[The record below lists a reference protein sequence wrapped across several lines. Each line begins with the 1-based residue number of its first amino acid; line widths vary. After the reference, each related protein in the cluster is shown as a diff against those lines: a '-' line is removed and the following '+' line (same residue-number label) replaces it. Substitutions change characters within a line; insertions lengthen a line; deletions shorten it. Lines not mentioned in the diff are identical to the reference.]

1 MWHEI
6 PGPVWHH
13 HSITSRCFCIGFLQ
27 SLFQT
32 LLCCLRTH
40 LHIAVVHDTAYN
52 ICIICCRVLET
63 TQNPG
68 IVFYS
73 SSMILFTL
81 SYPLFIFC
89 YCFSSISY
97 VKRIIHRGFYIIG
110 AWGPSIL
117 LTLSQWLFK
126 LKKYE
131 SMPCAWY
138 ISKDRRFLSLCANI
152 NPFQLVA

>member
-1 MWHEI
+1 MYWFHTKFI
-6 PGPVWHH
+6 
-13 HSITSRCFCIGFLQ
+13 SNSAQ
-27 SLFQT
+27 
-32 LLCCLRTH
+32 LRTH

-97 VKRIIHRGFYIIG
+97 VKRIIHTGFYTI
-110 AWGPSIL
+110 WS
-117 LTLSQWLFK
+117 W
-126 LKKYE
+126 KYM
-131 SMPCAWY
+131 SPY
-138 ISKDRRFLSLCANI
+138 KY
-152 NPFQLVA
+152 